1 MQSILW
7 WITFLS
13 SFGILMMIYS
23 IYSIIADIAGEFI
36 AIVAVLTSYR
46 FHHLQNQ
53 FEFVTTALKDSWK
66 TQDKLCKQI
75 YSNKINCGS
84 FSIIKLIQENWCR
97 YKSNT
102 IWHFFSKF
110 VIQRQNYLLK
120 MRRGDFHVCNLVFSI
135 NFENFFFSNCKMEK

>member
-1 MQSILW
+1 MNNIFIANHASCNIS
-7 WITFLS
+7 S

-66 TQDKLCKQI
+66 TKDKLCKQI
-75 YSNKINCGS
+75 YTNKIHCGS
-84 FSIIKLIQENWCR
+84 FSIIKLIQENWYR
-97 YKSNT
+97 YKTN
-102 IWHFFSKF
+102 
-110 VIQRQNYLLK
+110 
-120 MRRGDFHVCNLVFSI
+120 NLTFLFK
-135 NFENFFFSNCKMEK
+135 NFNPEAKIFARNA